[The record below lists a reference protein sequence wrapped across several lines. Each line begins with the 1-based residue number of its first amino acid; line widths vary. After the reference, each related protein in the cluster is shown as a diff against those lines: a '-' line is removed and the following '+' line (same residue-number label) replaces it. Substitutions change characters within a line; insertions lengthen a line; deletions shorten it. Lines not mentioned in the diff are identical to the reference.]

1 MTITVAVVAPGNM
14 GAGVARR
21 LAEHQVRVLTTLDG
35 RGAASAAR
43 AHEAGMVAV
52 PFDRLVEAQLVL
64 SIVPP
69 ASAVSLAKHLAPA
82 LTAERKA
89 RGSSDGGP
97 VFVDC
102 NAVNPETVQEI
113 AAIITATGTPFV
125 DAAIIGQPPK
135 PGAPG
140 PHFYASG
147 AEAARFKLLGDYGL
161 DIRVL
166 DGPVGAASALKM
178 CYAGINK
185 GLAAIGAA
193 MIIAASR
200 SGATAA
206 LYQEMSESLPNVL
219 QSLRRQIPDMLPK
232 AYRWVGEMHEIAE
245 FVDDDPAARD
255 IFNGLARLFDQ
266 IAQDVGAQRRESATL
281 TDFFAQKSPLP

>member
-1 MTITVAVVAPGNM
+1 MIPVVAIVAPGNM
-14 GAGVARR
+14 GAAIAKR
-21 LAEHQVRVLTTLDG
+21 LAEHQVEVLTTLEG
-35 RGAASAAR
+35 RGAASTQRAR
-43 AHEAGMVAV
+43 EAGMTAV
-52 PFDRLVEAQLVL
+52 PLERLVEAQWVL

-69 ASAVSLAKHLAPA
+69 AAAVSFAKRLAPLLA
-82 LTAERKA
+82 AERKT
-89 RGSSDGGP
+89 RGASSTGP

-113 AAIITATGTPFV
+113 GAVITATGTPFV
-125 DAAIIGQPPK
+125 DAAIIGQPPR

-147 AEAARFKLLGDYGL
+147 THATQLETLQDYGL
-161 DIRVL
+161 EIRVL
-166 DGPVGAASALKM
+166 DGPAGAASALKM

-193 MIIAASR
+193 MILAAAR

-219 QSLRRQIPDMLPK
+219 TALRRQIPDMLPK

-245 FVDDDPAARD
+245 FAADDPAARD
-255 IFNGLARLFDQ
+255 IFNAFARLF
-266 IAQDVGAQRRESATL
+266 AQVAKDVGGEQRESAAL
-281 TDFFAQKSPLP
+281 TGFFDKSAG